1 MSTSIILLDQNFNA
15 NVNIMVF
22 EPSVVSPPPQLGG
35 GKRIDDMVRKTY
47 FYTAKT
53 DSCVEIL
60 IAIKSF

>member
-15 NVNIMVF
+15 NVNIMVI
-22 EPSVVSPPPQLGG
+22 EPSVVSPPAAVGG
-35 GKRIDDMVRKTY
+35 ERIDDMVRKTY